1 MIKKTL
7 IRNIIIFLSIT
18 ILITANVTIAKN
30 PSTMKSTILSE
41 ERTTRIKQVFY
52 VPTPDGQLITL
63 TRYVGV
69 KQIPIILIH
78 GAGGN
83 HLMLD
88 FDENHSLSRFLNDHG
103 WDVWMLDLRTHDG
116 DGDYFFDKDSDREYI
131 NRYWDIDRT
140 LLKLDVV
147 TAVDFVKKVT
157 LSEKIFLGGH
167 SYGGYLAYAYA
178 MKIGEENLTGIITTG
193 ASPYSNP
200 TSRYLWELL
209 IYGFPFGRRAFV
221 NPFGMPWTF
230 FSKSEADDYVSD
242 WEPREDSFYY
252 YTTTPEYIQKKLI
265 YRFDSEPAGVWV
277 DLYYGRDPKKY
288 GGHWVDPQ
296 TLYDY
301 SANLYKITVPI
312 LFIAGDND
320 TQDPSKDIFRAYE
333 NVSSE
338 VKEFYSFPEH
348 SHLDLLLGDNAS
360 ILIFPKISDW
370 MDSIIG
376 I

>member
-1 MIKKTL
+1 ML
-7 IRNIIIFLSIT
+7 FNINICISKNSNDFPISTSII
-18 ILITANVTIAKN
+18 NNEK
-30 PSTMKSTILSE
+30 
-41 ERTTRIKQVFY
+41 RIKQVY
-52 VPTPDGQLITL
+52 EVPTPDDQLITL
-63 TRYVGV
+63 IRYVGF
-69 KQIPIILIH
+69 KKIPIILIH
-78 GAGGN
+78 GMGGN

-88 FDENHSLSRFLNDHG
+88 FDENHSLSRFLNDQG

-116 DGDYFFDKDSDREYI
+116 DGDYYFVKGSDREFI
-131 NRYWDIDRT
+131 FRYWDFDRT

-157 LSEKIFLGGH
+157 LNDKIFLGGH

-200 TSRYLWELL
+200 KSVNFLELL
-209 IYGFPFGRRAFV
+209 KYGFPFGKRAFV

-230 FSKSEADDYVSD
+230 MSKLKANY
-242 WEPREDSFYY
+242 FYSHWTSLENSLFY
-252 YTTTPEYIQKKLI
+252 YTTTPEYIQKNLL
-265 YRFDSEPAGVWV
+265 YHFDSEPAGVWV
-277 DLYYGRDPKKY
+277 DMYYGKDPNKY
-288 GGHWVDPQ
+288 SGHWVDPQ

-312 LFIAGDND
+312 LFIAGLND
-320 TQDPSKDIFRAYE
+320 TQDPSKDIFKAYQ

-348 SHLDLLLGDNAS
+348 SHLDLLLGENAS
-360 ILIFPKISDW
+360 KLIFPKISNW
-370 MDSIIG
+370 VESVIYS
-376 I
+376 